1 MQAKRLA
8 IIMSIAITTENILI
22 EFGKTVKSI
31 GFYPEGHPNLEGAIE
46 KTFNLIKDAIKEKG
60 SIKWRIERTGFLEGK
75 TQIGRGHKS
84 LVGLAKDLFFKRIN
98 EITFTNDATLK
109 EWKDL
114 LLILKM
120 DTVSL
125 KDAGGIEKLILAKE
139 IKGIQL
145 NEMKYEDIRK
155 KVIEL
160 EEQKEKE
167 EIGTEKIEEEK
178 PEEKAADIIH
188 TLEEQLKAVEERE
201 ETLETLLDKLENEK
215 NVLPYQAIAD
225 KILTRIRPIYDVKN
239 WDGLFPV
246 LSVFAS
252 HSSLESTRHPEQID
266 IASEKLRKL
275 LTPEITGYMIA
286 RLCNRR
292 EDRRKEIQ
300 QILLL
305 LGEEAM
311 KQLLTTL
318 IDTEAA
324 YIRRQIFNALTMFGE
339 MVRLEAERRLD
350 DERWFVVR
358 QMVSLLGEIGNPQS
372 LGAIKKTYAHKD
384 MRVKKEVLKA
394 IGRLPSNE
402 STVFLLEKLGEDNTT
417 IKLQAI
423 ISLGALK
430 DQTAVA
436 QLGGLA
442 LKRDFFNKDIEVRKE
457 AIRAIGLI
465 GGDDAKVILI
475 RLLKKR
481 VFWGKRQHDEIRSV
495 AAISLGK
502 IGGEDAMEAL
512 QEAAKTSK
520 GLVHIACEKGIEERT
535 HH

>member
-8 IIMSIAITTENILI
+8 IIMSIALTTENILI

-46 KTFNLIKDAIKEKG
+46 KTFNLIKEAIKEKG

-125 KDAGGIEKLILAKE
+125 KDAGGIEKLILAKA

-178 PEEKAADIIH
+178 PGEKAADIIH

-266 IASEKLRKL
+266 IASERLRKL

-300 QILLL
+300 QMLLL

-311 KQLLTTL
+311 KQLLTAL
-318 IDTEAA
+318 VDTEAA

-372 LGAIKKTYAHKD
+372 LGAIKTTYAHKD

-402 STVFLLEKLGEDNTT
+402 SAVFLLEKLGEDNTT

-423 ISLGALK
+423 ISMGALK
-430 DQTAVA
+430 DQTAVT

-475 RLLKKR
+475 KLLKKR

-502 IGGEDAMEAL
+502 IGGEDAMETL

-520 GLVHIACEKGIEERT
+520 GLVHIACEKAIEEMT